1 MRISI
6 RYQIVALVAG
16 ILIVAMLTYLSLTRS
31 LFTKDKLAWLYDY
44 NSLLAG
50 TLSDEV
56 GAYLKT
62 LGDKLRYFAFEQSD
76 HLGEKN
82 PDPHHRVRALFGS
95 REDLLA
101 LELWMRDAAGKHE
114 KRYEYV
120 DQARL
125 DDLGIVEGD
134 LTEAARQIPLSLEAA
149 AADGEMV
156 ENVSL

>member
-16 ILIVAMLTYLSLTRS
+16 ILIAAMLTYLSLTRS

-50 TLSDEV
+50 TLSEEV

-62 LGDKLRYFAFEQSD
+62 LGDKLRYFGIEQAD
-76 HLGEKN
+76 HLGAVGDD
-82 PDPHHRVRALFGS
+82 PDHRVRALFDS
-95 REDLLA
+95 REDLLG
-101 LELWMRDAAGKHE
+101 LELWTRDGSGKYE

-120 DQARL
+120 NTQRL
-125 DDLGIVEGD
+125 DRKSV
-134 LTEAARQIPLSLEAA
+134 
-149 AADGEMV
+149 V
-156 ENVSL
+156 